1 MVHLNIIGGG
11 DVFQNFRFFDFYVRV
26 VHLAQKE
33 CGSYSE
39 INRVVHRHLPM
50 NKIVSKVLVYF

>member
-11 DVFQNFRFFDFYVRV
+11 DVFQNFIFFDFHVRV

-33 CGSYSE
+33 GGSYSE
-39 INRVVHRHLPM
+39 INRVGKYQKM
-50 NKIVSKVLVYF
+50 NVMKSSLG